1 MTHTAAP
8 APADTGDLALYPV
21 PGAGSAET
29 IGNRCVLRFI
39 RVEPTR
45 FSACAALSLRH
56 SAKRWLRPGA
66 RPHCRPRLAGFRD
79 ICAREETWGFQ
90 RFATRANTCAVT
102 LGD

>member
-45 FSACAALSLRH
+45 FSACAALSFRH
-56 SAKRWLRPGA
+56 SAKGSV
-66 RPHCRPRLAGFRD
+66 
-79 ICAREETWGFQ
+79 
-90 RFATRANTCAVT
+90 ANLT
-102 LGD
+102 